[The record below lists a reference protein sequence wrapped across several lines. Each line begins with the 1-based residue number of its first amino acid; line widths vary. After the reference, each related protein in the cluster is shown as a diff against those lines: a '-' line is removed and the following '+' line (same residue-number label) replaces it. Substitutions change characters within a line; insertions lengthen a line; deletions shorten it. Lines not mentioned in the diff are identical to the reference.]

1 MFPRIL
7 FPTDFSRHAEKLVGC
22 LGDLRP
28 VGVEE
33 VLLLNVVEPGY
44 SIGLASDCLARAL
57 DWKANSERRLAAI
70 ERRLVG
76 MGLRAQSRLEIG
88 VPYLE
93 IVRVAEEEQ
102 VSLIAMGTHGYS
114 FVKGAVLGSVTHN
127 VVRCATVP
135 VLVMK
140 PRVIEKLG
148 SAECDF
154 VCQEYFHRILF
165 PTDFSPCANEALTVV
180 KRLHDAGTEEVIVL
194 HVRDIRPFRHLAD
207 NVDEVFL
214 DVKDSERLERIRADL
229 EFFGLK
235 SKALLCE
242 GVPFE
247 EIERVARQEDVSLI
261 VIGSKGRSALAD
273 VMLGSVSD
281 AVIRQHSRPILV
293 VRGTEALAR
302 AAGPG
307 NRAA

>member
-33 VLLLNVVEPGY
+33 VLLLSVVEPGHP
-44 SIGLASDCLARAL
+44 IGLASDYLKRAL
-57 DWKANSERRLAAI
+57 EWKEDSEQRLATVQ
-70 ERRLVG
+70 RQVVG
-76 MGLRAQSRLEIG
+76 MGLRVRSRVEIG

-93 IVRVAEEEQ
+93 IVRVAEEER
-102 VSLIAMGTHGYS
+102 VSLIAMGTHGHS
-114 FVKGAVLGSVTHN
+114 FVKGVVLGSVTHN
-127 VVRCATVP
+127 VVRHATVP

-154 VCQEYFHRILF
+154 VCQEFFHRVLL

-180 KRLHDAGTEEVIVL
+180 KHLHHAGTEEVIVL
-194 HVRDIRPFRHLAD
+194 HVQDIRHLRPHLAD
-207 NVDEVFL
+207 RINEFN
-214 DVKDSERLERIRADL
+214 VKDSERLERIRADL

-235 SKALLCE
+235 SKILLCE
-242 GVPFE
+242 GVPFQ
-247 EIERVARQEDVSLI
+247 EIERVAKQEDVSLI

-273 VMLGSVSD
+273 VVLGSVSE
-281 AVIRQHSRPILV
+281 AVIRRHPRPVLV

-302 AAGPG
+302 AADPG